1 MGLRWYVPGVSEVIG
16 VGKAVG
22 KAVVKTGEKLVD
34 AGEKIIDG
42 VGDIISGDVGEGFK
56 KVGSG
61 VISSATAP
69 VTTAVNAVENT
80 FEAVALK
87 SDIGNAFFA
96 TVLGRD
102 YQKQHDVLANVGKSE
117 DCIEQ
122 LNTLATKTTNDAR
135 DAIRTKVRALVNVK
149 GFTDYVSKLDENIFD
164 QYFDYTSEMLKDFAS
179 GLGSAVGKIV
189 DYSNADGL
197 EKLTD
202 TTIMAG
208 TKFAQGVA
216 GVFEDIGDAGIT
228 ALNWVGLIDDD
239 IAEYAVGMEWSKDNA
254 LSRKAIEV
262 ADMSAFTE
270 DSFMAGAFELA
281 GEIGCYIVLGEVL
294 APAGMSSVAAQTVIA
309 GTAGFGSGTE
319 SAINQ
324 GKSIDQA
331 RWTGVKT
338 GATQAAVAFVA
349 GKAAEKVQIKGAQK
363 AADKADDA
371 MRASAESL
379 DDMARAANSV
389 DDASKAMLVDNAQK
403 ASDAAHKELDAAKSA
418 LEKASGGDAYY
429 KAQENYIKALNK
441 ANSADEIL
449 NAAKNADD
457 VALYAKNASKQISNA
472 EDLAKAAH
480 EELDV
485 ARDALNKAS
494 GEGYFKAENAYQ
506 KALEKSK
513 AADQFLSDVK
523 NVSTNADDALRAAS
537 SADDLAKAAKDVSN
551 AKADLTD
558 INKKI
563 ADGEKALKDATKAGD
578 SAKIGKVSDDLDDL
592 YKTKDSLTKTY
603 DDAVKAF
610 EGQSDVQALRAN
622 DVSALDDSLK
632 QAQKAE
638 NAAQTKLDAAE
649 KDLTKAQNEYVKAAK
664 GNDATAKAE
673 ARIKAD
679 KAEQAVKD
687 AKSELSKAKANTTS
701 ATNARDAAV
710 QANKTAGLDT
720 LDDDIAKAAKER
732 KSAEKAFKKEGTM
745 DNFDKKVKAGD
756 KYDELIAKK
765 ASFESDPIRN
775 MTTSIDNVQYADDI
789 AKGTVKVEGYNSDLA
804 KTLRDG
810 DYHGLSGIKD
820 AAKDF
825 HSLSLGEKVT
835 NVGKTMVGAN
845 TIFSDAPT
853 AAVAASKA
861 INDYYDKGG
870 TEGFVDRLTAPKINV
885 DGIVDKQEY
894 GQVRTSI
901 HNEIKNSTVMTPT
914 QDKSTPQQ
922 QQPQEPIHTPPTG
935 GGDQSGSTP
944 TDNGNSSGGYS
955 GGGYYGGGYSGGG
968 YTGPTGG
975 GATQFKIDTDKNP
988 NVIPEPVTEDK
999 NIPVNE
1005 IDVNSDDIPT
1015 GPTGGDNPFNPGGGD
1030 AYNPSNPGGG
1040 DVYNPSSNGGT
1051 TTVHTGG
1058 GYSRTGGYSGTNNYI
1073 STPGTS
1079 DTIKNNVTKGKTSV
1093 DDIIK
1098 GSKYTKIPTNTTP
1111 INTKSSSDGL
1121 GAVIPIAAGLSA
1133 AAAAGIGAK
1142 AYLDHK
1148 KNNDNDED
1156 DDEFGAEEWNGDE
1169 ENIEIDYDDSSDT
1182 NTEQYLDDDDNY
1194 DYQPE
1199 SEEKYGARNSEELAD
1214 LQ

>member
-1 MGLRWYVPGVSEVIG
+1 MGLRWYIPGVSEVVG

-22 KAVVKTGEKLVD
+22 KAAIKTAEKMAD

-42 VGDIISGDVGEGFK
+42 VGDIITGDVGKGLK

-102 YQKQHDVLANVGKSE
+102 YQKQHDVLANLGKSE
-117 DCIEQ
+117 DCINQ

-135 DAIRTKVRALVNVK
+135 DAIRTKVRALINVK
-149 GFTDYVSKLDENIFD
+149 GFTDYVSKLDENVFD
-164 QYFDYTSEMLKDFAS
+164 QYFDYTSEMLKDFAN

-239 IAEYAVGMEWSKDNA
+239 VAEYAVGMEWSKDNV

-270 DSFMAGAFELA
+270 DSLMAGAFELA

-338 GATQAAVAFVA
+338 GATQAAIAFAA
-349 GKAAEKVQIKGAQK
+349 GKAAEKIQIKGAQK
-363 AADKADDA
+363 AADKSDDVMKAGAD
-371 MRASAESL
+371 SL
-379 DDMARAANSV
+379 D
-389 DDASKAMLVDNAQK
+389 
-403 ASDAAHKELDAAKSA
+403 DAAKSA
-418 LEKASGGDAYY
+418 KQA
-429 KAQENYIKALNK
+429 
-441 ANSADEIL
+441 
-449 NAAKNADD
+449 ADD
-457 VALYAKNASKQISNA
+457 AFTKA
-472 EDLAKAAH
+472 EDLS
-480 EELDV
+480 
-485 ARDALNKAS
+485 NKAINAEKEYNAAAKELS
-494 GEGYFKAENAYQ
+494 AKEANFNKLKANPSTPADVLDQAEKEMLSAQQLKADKLNAFKLAADEQHN
-506 KALEKSK
+506 ALESYKSLQK
-513 AADQFLSDVK
+513 ISAD
-523 NVSTNADDALRAAS
+523 ADDIAQ
-537 SADDLAKAAKDVSN
+537 AAKDVSK

-558 INKKI
+558 INKQI
-563 ADGEKALKDATKAGD
+563 ADGEKALKDATKAGNQTAID
-578 SAKIGKVSDDLDDL
+578 KAADDLDDL
-592 YKTKDSLTKTY
+592 YKMKDGFTQTY

-610 EGQSDVQALRAN
+610 EGKSAVQEFRAK

-638 NAAQTKLDAAE
+638 NAAQTKFDNAE

-673 ARIKAD
+673 ARLKAD

-687 AKSELSKAKANTTS
+687 AEKELNVAKTNTT
-701 ATNARDAAV
+701 AAKNAHDAAV
-710 QANKTAGLDT
+710 QANKAAGLDT
-720 LDDDIAKAAKER
+720 LDDDISKALKER

-745 DNFDKKVKAGD
+745 DNFNKKVAAGD
-756 KYDELIAKK
+756 KYDDLLAKK
-765 ASFESDPIRN
+765 AAYENDPIRKI
-775 MTTSIDNVQYADDI
+775 TTSIDDVQYADDI

-825 HSLSLGEKVT
+825 NSLSLGEKVT

-853 AAVAASKA
+853 AAVAAGKA

-914 QDKSTPQQ
+914 QDKSIPQQ
-922 QQPQEPIHTPPTG
+922 TQEPQGPIYTPPTG
-935 GGDQSGSTP
+935 GGDQSGSAP
-944 TDNGNSSGGYS
+944 TDNGNSGGGYS
-955 GGGYYGGGYSGGG
+955 GGGYSGGG

-975 GATQFKIDTDKNP
+975 GTTQFKIDTDKTP
-988 NVIPEPVTEDK
+988 DVIPEPVTE
-999 NIPVNE
+999 N
-1005 IDVNSDDIPT
+1005 DDIPDEIVINPSDDT
-1015 GPTGGDNPFNPGGGD
+1015 PTNPTGGDNPFIPTGGDTYNPSTPGGGE
-1030 AYNPSNPGGG
+1030 
-1040 DVYNPSSNGGT
+1040 VYNPSSGGGET
-1051 TTVHTGG
+1051 TTHSGG

-1111 INTKSSSDGL
+1111 INTKSSSNGL

-1148 KNNDNDED
+1148 KNNDNDD
-1156 DDEFGAEEWNGDE
+1156 DDYDEEEFGAEEWNGDE
-1169 ENIEIDYDDSSDT
+1169 NNIEIDYDDSSDT

>member
-1 MGLRWYVPGVSEVIG
+1 MLEAGQKSADAR
-16 VGKAVG
+16 KAFEAIDKEYDVAS
-22 KAVVKTGEKLVD
+22 KTAFNTGE
-34 AGEKIIDG
+34 
-42 VGDIISGDVGEGFK
+42 
-56 KVGSG
+56 
-61 VISSATAP
+61 T
-69 VTTAVNAVENT
+69 
-80 FEAVALK
+80 
-87 SDIGNAFFA
+87 
-96 TVLGRD
+96 
-102 YQKQHDVLANVGKSE
+102 
-117 DCIEQ
+117 
-122 LNTLATKTTNDAR
+122 
-135 DAIRTKVRALVNVK
+135 
-149 GFTDYVSKLDENIFD
+149 
-164 QYFDYTSEMLKDFAS
+164 
-179 GLGSAVGKIV
+179 
-189 DYSNADGL
+189 
-197 EKLTD
+197 
-202 TTIMAG
+202 
-208 TKFAQGVA
+208 
-216 GVFEDIGDAGIT
+216 
-228 ALNWVGLIDDD
+228 
-239 IAEYAVGMEWSKDNA
+239 
-254 LSRKAIEV
+254 
-262 ADMSAFTE
+262 
-270 DSFMAGAFELA
+270 
-281 GEIGCYIVLGEVL
+281 
-294 APAGMSSVAAQTVIA
+294 
-309 GTAGFGSGTE
+309 
-319 SAINQ
+319 
-324 GKSIDQA
+324 
-331 RWTGVKT
+331 
-338 GATQAAVAFVA
+338 
-349 GKAAEKVQIKGAQK
+349 
-363 AADKADDA
+363 
-371 MRASAESL
+371 
-379 DDMARAANSV
+379 
-389 DDASKAMLVDNAQK
+389 
-403 ASDAAHKELDAAKSA
+403 
-418 LEKASGGDAYY
+418 
-429 KAQENYIKALNK
+429 
-441 ANSADEIL
+441 
-449 NAAKNADD
+449 
-457 VALYAKNASKQISNA
+457 
-472 EDLAKAAH
+472 AKA
-480 EELDV
+480 
-485 ARDALNKAS
+485 
-494 GEGYFKAENAYQ
+494 
-506 KALEKSK
+506 
-513 AADQFLSDVK
+513 
-523 NVSTNADDALRAAS
+523 
-537 SADDLAKAAKDVSN
+537 ADDLAQAAKDVSK
-551 AKADLTD
+551 AKTDLTD

-578 SAKIGKVSDDLDDL
+578 SAKISKVSDDLDDL

-610 EGQSDVQALRAN
+610 EGKSAVQDIRAK

-638 NAAQTKLDAAE
+638 NAAQTKFDTAE
-649 KDLTKAQNEYVKAAK
+649 KDLTEAQNEYVKAMK
-664 GNDATAKAE
+664 GKDATAKAE

-679 KAEQAVKD
+679 KAEKAFSD
-687 AKSELSKAKANTTS
+687 AESDLSKAKANTT
-701 ATNARDAAV
+701 AAKNAHDAAV

-745 DNFDKKVKAGD
+745 ENFDKKVAAGD

-810 DYHGLSGIKD
+810 EYHGLSGIKD

-853 AAVAASKA
+853 AAVAAGKA

-870 TEGFVDRLTAPKINV
+870 AEGFVDRLTAPKINV
-885 DGIVDKQEY
+885 DGIVDKLEY
-894 GQVRTSI
+894 GQVRTNI

-914 QDKSTPQQ
+914 QDKST
-922 QQPQEPIHTPPTG
+922 QQPTQESQEPIDTPPTG

-944 TDNGNSSGGYS
+944 TNNGNSSGGYS
-955 GGGYYGGGYSGGG
+955 GGGYSGGGYSGGG
-968 YTGPTGG
+968 YTGPTGCG
-975 GATQFKIDTDKNP
+975 TTQFKIDTDKNP

-999 NIPVNE
+999 SIPVNE
-1005 IDVNSDDIPT
+1005 KVVNSDDTPT

-1030 AYNPSNPGGG
+1030 TYNPSNPGGGDVYNPSNPGGG

-1199 SEEKYGARNSEELAD
+1199 TEEKYGARNSEELAD